1 MNSITSAHYTFS
13 GHAPLANLSINAEPS
28 LDELGDAAKHLASSG
43 TSGASSWLSRLRKD
57 RASAAKEILL
67 LSAPRHGTRAALLLC
82 VRCQSP
88 DDKEAWVSTLRG
100 LVVKLGSVTD
110 FADMVSVTAL
120 DDASSSLAGSGSLA
134 GAGAGAGAGGSGGGG
149 GGSGTSG
156 GSSGGSGGFG
166 GSSSGPS
173 VVTDLNRHRAANI
186 SLSGTVQRAPRKQG
200 GSFIAAAPRG
210 HSGSSPSE
218 VDVHARASALTRSKL
233 QTLLG
238 TDVSV
243 RLHDAAVYDD
253 DDFDD
258 EHAASAAPAA
268 AVPAQASASSRSA
281 ISSDGQRVHELI
293 AAGDVK
299 GLKRE
304 LKSAVHVGFAGTLNA
319 DGLTPLAAAVRHKN
333 PQVLVV
339 LLANGNFT
347 GAELNLRDEQGY
359 TALHWAARNATDGA
373 LSQLLARPE
382 VLAHARNLDG
392 NTALHYFVE
401 RCSSASFLSAG
412 QRLIDRGAH
421 VNATNN
427 NGETALHKA
436 MFNNTSDEL
445 RQKLVRWLLANHA
458 DPNIRSVKADSPLHY
473 AVYMGHPQLVLP
485 LLQGGADL
493 DALAADGSTALEIAR
508 REQKPAIVSVLQEYR
523 SKFSAGLIRLKQGLN
538 EHGLQHVLHDADLN
552 RQLFAFQESRLCG
565 ECVVFWNNVEQYRTA
580 QLSDAARKAEAAR
593 IVKLHFQPSTDG
605 EVNLSSAV
613 KRDVMARFADAPLD
627 LFDAGQEEM
636 LELMLINLR
645 TDGLDVARVR
655 SPGRV
660 AAAAVAASTLPVPEV
675 RSRANS
681 LTSDA
686 PVTPRK
692 ANSAL
697 QTLSGG
703 ARQML
708 SARFDDDS
716 SGSSSAAPRRRSNS
730 FKIDAPRQP
739 LSPPPTVVAA
749 TTKAPATLR
758 SPPPASTRVAASAR
772 YTTAVPSPA
781 HPPLP
786 TSQSARFEKKAAAAV
801 APAAKT
807 LHAAVLADDAG
818 AARELLTSSGSGA
831 RLDERDADG
840 MTPLSA
846 ALKLNAADV
855 LEVMLAPKMLRKK
868 VLSMR
873 DELGYQP
880 LHWAA
885 RSLPSSG
892 RGDRALVNLISL
904 PGVDINA
911 RNDDGNTP
919 LHYFAE
925 RCASP
930 TVEQLLALLV
940 QRGADIHARNKLS
953 ETPLHKA
960 VLNRTCGFPLVQ
972 GLLRA
977 GADVNAATQQLE
989 TPLHYA
995 IHVSQPTLFA
1005 PLLQAGADPNRRTS
1019 AAHTAFDLAQAQP
1032 ELEALLRV
1040 AVQANV
1046 APSSPKKRTA
1056 LKTPSPPTSGR
1067 SESTRSTES
1076 GRTTESARTE
1086 SGRSDSPDD
1095 HAQAS
1100 SPPPPVPHFP
1110 DAVTSAADA
1119 PPPPALVSGKSIRS
1133 TTDEAQEKQV
1143 LAALADEDRSR
1154 LLLEHMA
1161 RNRSP
1166 ALVLFLQAVL
1176 LYTRIA
1182 NAAARVADA
1191 QEIYEQH
1198 LAAGAPHF
1206 VALDSKLVQAVYQDA
1221 ENGDND
1227 LFDACFRS
1235 ALQMLAEQLT
1245 LDCFEFDR

>member
-1 MNSITSAHYTFS
+1 M
-13 GHAPLANLSINAEPS
+13 
-28 LDELGDAAKHLASSG
+28 
-43 TSGASSWLSRLRKD
+43 
-57 RASAAKEILL
+57 
-67 LSAPRHGTRAALLLC
+67 
-82 VRCQSP
+82 
-88 DDKEAWVSTLRG
+88 
-100 LVVKLGSVTD
+100 
-110 FADMVSVTAL
+110 
-120 DDASSSLAGSGSLA
+120 
-134 GAGAGAGAGGSGGGG
+134 
-149 GGSGTSG
+149 
-156 GSSGGSGGFG
+156 
-166 GSSSGPS
+166 
-173 VVTDLNRHRAANI
+173 TDLNRHRAANI

-703 ARQML
+703 ARQIGDRDGML